1 MTEDL
6 EEAIKQDVLNIINS
20 DPRVRATQV
29 LITPFESGLQ
39 IEVDLEYLK
48 YNVSEKLRLTFDEK
62 NGLLN

>member
-20 DPRVRATQV
+20 DPRVRASQV
-29 LITPFESGLQ
+29 LITPFEAGIQ
-39 IEVDLEYLK
+39 IELDLEYLK

-62 NGLLN
+62 NGLMN